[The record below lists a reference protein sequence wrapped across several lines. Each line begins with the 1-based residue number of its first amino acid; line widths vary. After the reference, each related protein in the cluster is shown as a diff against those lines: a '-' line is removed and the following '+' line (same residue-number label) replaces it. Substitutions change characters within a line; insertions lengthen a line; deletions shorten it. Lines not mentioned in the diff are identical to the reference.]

1 MSTKLAPL
9 ATLFCYL
16 SVNRRSVSDFL
27 IQMRTRGATQHA
39 NGNSTE
45 SVDDQDI
52 DSVELLEENFDVVGG
67 INMENFL
74 KNYAH
79 DADETDSSKDYEPNS
94 DVLAHH
100 LDEAN
105 SRVSA
110 DDTNRS
116 EEDFDHYGYDAEELE
131 DRVTDARFLDYDY

>member
-1 MSTKLAPL
+1 MHMIHSTVK
-9 ATLFCYL
+9 
-16 SVNRRSVSDFL
+16 
-27 IQMRTRGATQHA
+27 
-39 NGNSTE
+39 
-45 SVDDQDI
+45 
-52 DSVELLEENFDVVGG
+52 LLEENFDVSTHDRDEASFLNLKANCCGVGENVG
-67 INMENFL
+67 ERENFL

-110 DDTNRS
+110 DDTVSKYTHYYEKRKKENYKKCRS
-116 EEDFDHYGYDAEELE
+116 VFIPRNCG
-131 DRVTDARFLDYDY
+131 

>member
-1 MSTKLAPL
+1 MKAASIVVSNDKQGDANACLLDGDPPYT
-9 ATLFCYL
+9 
-16 SVNRRSVSDFL
+16 RSVSDFL

-52 DSVELLEENFDVVGG
+52 DFVELLEENFDVVGG

-110 DDTNRS
+110 DDTDSCSNVPERKLGTS
-116 EEDFDHYGYDAEELE
+116 S
-131 DRVTDARFLDYDY
+131 